1 MRQASNVSVV
11 ESVGARG
18 PLLLATVPSCI
29 MTAWIRCNACARAV
43 VVTSGEA
50 AAARDANTPS
60 AAVQAPPRV
69 CRTAAAAPPAA
80 ATDDAAAATS
90 AGSEQGSIPPV
101 PPSAPNAPITISP
114 AHDSTIENM
123 DGADGAGDSLRS
135 FDSFRECLRAANNVA
150 TSRSISTAATRTS
163 GEGEHNINR
172 PAASALEGSKVS
184 VLMSDPPRDGDCANA
199 AHHVSQTSRR
209 VRAADVA
216 TSASVNAIPARPID
230 GGDSKTPA
238 AP

>member
-1 MRQASNVSVV
+1 M
-11 ESVGARG
+11 GARG

-29 MTAWIRCNACARAV
+29 MTAWTRCNACARAV

-101 PPSAPNAPITISP
+101 PPSAPNAPITMSP

-123 DGADGAGDSLRS
+123 DGADGAGDSLRP
-135 FDSFRECLRAANNVA
+135 FDSFRECLSAANNAA

-184 VLMSDPPRDGDCANA
+184 VLMSDPTDCARA
-199 AHHVSQTSRR
+199 AHHVSQTSRS